1 MEPEFEHEYN
11 LKYLGRIGN
20 LLTPALIDIA
30 VSNGE
35 TLKDIPANLSCLH
48 SIGLDP
54 GYGSSKTAIV
64 LTEHLKE
71 EDKIRVLY
79 AEEFDHPNP
88 TDIVNIIFILH
99 TKYQNCWVFVDG
111 SARSQIIMLKITFGE
126 NPNYERPED
135 VSQS

>member
-1 MEPEFEHEYN
+1 M
-11 LKYLGRIGN
+11 
-20 LLTPALIDIA
+20 IDIA

-35 TLKDIPANLSCLH
+35 TTGNILPPNVNCLH

-71 EDKIRVLY
+71 EDKIRILY

-88 TDIVNIIFILH
+88 TDIVNIIFDLH
-99 TKYQNCWVFVDG
+99 RKYQNCWVFVDG
-111 SARSQIIMLKITFGE
+111 NAGHRLLC
-126 NPNYERPED
+126 
-135 VSQS
+135 